1 MKIKARTK
9 RQCALCLTA
18 CGLGLKRIASM
29 LGTVHP
35 AVYRWRKEAGISGM
49 IGPRMGYGVVK
60 GSKAYRTGKPLL
72 EAFKS
77 EQSACREWSGRVCWS
92 RHDDSYRWMENKRA
106 RVNQR
111 RYRLIPGRRA
121 LRAVRLRT
129 WMVCRLRK
137 TPMHSKSM
145 KLLGCSEHE
154 LRKHLEQRFTKGMT
168 WQNYGTVWEVDHIAP
183 CFMFDLSKPE
193 EQRRCFHY
201 SNLRPLGVTAN
212 RSRPKSVKTPQQV
225 GLGI

>member
-1 MKIKARTK
+1 MKIQARTK

-18 CGLGLKRIASM
+18 CGLGLKRIALM

-35 AVYRWRKEAGISGM
+35 LVARWRKSVGISGM
-49 IGPRMGYGVVK
+49 IGPRMGNGVLK
-60 GSKAYRTGKPLL
+60 GSKAYRPQKSQE
-72 EAFKS
+72 EAFRS
-77 EQSACREWSGRVCWS
+77 EQSACRMVYGRMEWI
-92 RHDDSYRWMENKRA
+92 RHPDCARHESAARARRYYPFQSNEQRIKRA
-106 RVNQR
+106 IRFRVWKVCKLHGSYKSAR
-111 RYRLIPGRRA
+111 TEELTGADGPTLI
-121 LRAVRLRT
+121 
-129 WMVCRLRK
+129 
-137 TPMHSKSM
+137 
-145 KLLGCSEHE
+145 
-154 LRKHLEQRFTKGMT
+154 KHLESRFTKGMT

-212 RSRPKSVKTPQQV
+212 RSRPKSAKTPQQV

>member
-1 MKIKARTK
+1 MQIETRGSK
-9 RQCALCLTA
+9 RQCALCLTS
-18 CGLGLKRIASM
+18 CGLGLKRIALM

-60 GSKAYRTGKPLL
+60 GSKVYRTGKPLL
-72 EAFKS
+72 EAFKA
-77 EQSACREWSGRVCWS
+77 EQSACRMVYRSMEWIRHPVCV
-92 RHDDSYRWMENKRA
+92 RHESARRARELYPFLSSEHKIKRA
-106 RVNQR
+106 IRFRVWKVCKLHGSYKSAR
-111 RYRLIPGRRA
+111 TEELTGADGPTLI
-121 LRAVRLRT
+121 
-129 WMVCRLRK
+129 
-137 TPMHSKSM
+137 
-145 KLLGCSEHE
+145 
-154 LRKHLEQRFTKGMT
+154 KHLESRFTKGMT

-212 RSRPKSVKTPQQV
+212 RSRPKSAKTPQQV